1 MARAAACL
9 EAVTVMCEDARVYPK
24 SELLTR
30 LRLGELLARSSLT
43 LERARKHLE
52 RAVRPRPPFV

>member
-1 MARAAACL
+1 
-9 EAVTVMCEDARVYPK
+9 MCEDARVYPK